1 MTPSDT
7 ATPPDAAPEP
17 RPGGTLEQWM
27 AALAADL
34 GLEPQSY
41 DLPAL
46 LDVARDVAHGVAR
59 PAAPLSL
66 FLVGLAAQRAGGTA
80 DDVAAAC
87 ARASD
92 LAAHWGAPS

>member
-1 MTPSDT
+1 M
-7 ATPPDAAPEP
+7 ATSESPEV
-17 RPGGTLEQWM
+17 RSGGTLEDWV
-27 AALAADL
+27 AAAAVEL
-34 GLEPQSY
+34 GLDQRAF

-66 FLVGLAAQRAGGTA
+66 FLVGLAAQRAGGTP

-87 ARASD
+87 VRVSD
-92 LAAHWGAPS
+92 LAARWGSPS